1 MLKDPVL
8 FSWVTEQ
15 INKDREENAS
25 LIRTVFEAVK
35 PWLNIELYKVLE
47 EKKQK
52 EENKILQ
59 LSGTDSL
66 SKVETTNAFDTFMK
80 NLGINPNE
88 LKDGR

>member
-15 INKDREENAS
+15 INKDREESAS

>member
-15 INKDREENAS
+15 INKDREGSAS

-35 PWLNIELYKVLE
+35 PWLNFDLYKVLE

-88 LKDGR
+88 LKDDR

>member
-15 INKDREENAS
+15 INKDREESAS

-35 PWLNIELYKVLE
+35 PWLNIGLYKVLE